1 MKRIKDYL
9 DSKRKDLRKLP
20 DFRSGDTIRIVVKV
34 KEGGK
39 ERLQEY
45 EGLVIKKR
53 KGPQASFTVRKISFG
68 VGVERIF
75 PLDAPSIHS
84 IKVVK
89 QGSVRRS
96 KLYYMRERRGKKD
109 RISEKVEYEITSGD
123 GKPEEEEKEAKSD
136 ETRDGSSHAQAVT

>member
-20 DFRSGDTIRIVVKV
+20 DFRSGDTIRVIVKV

-53 KGPQASFTVRKISFG
+53 RGPQASFTVRKISFG

-75 PLDAPSIHS
+75 PLDTPSIHS
-84 IKVVK
+84 IEVVR
-89 QGSVRRS
+89 QGRVRRS
-96 KLYYMRERRGKKD
+96 KLYYMRERKGKKA
-109 RISEKVEYEITSGD
+109 RIDEKVDYGVPSPD
-123 GKPEEEEKEAKSD
+123 GKAEVEKEVESEESESAAP
-136 ETRDGSSHAQAVT
+136 HAQAVT

>member
-9 DSKRKDLRKLP
+9 ESKRSGLRKLP
-20 DFRSGDTIRIVVKV
+20 DFRSGDTIRVVVKV

-45 EGLVIKKR
+45 EGLVITKR
-53 KGPQASFTVRKISFG
+53 RGPQASFTVRKISFG
-68 VGVERIF
+68 IGVERIF

-84 IKVVK
+84 IEVVK

-96 KLYYMRERRGKKD
+96 KLYYMRERSGKKA
-109 RISEKVEYEITSGD
+109 RVKEKTDYGITSPD
-123 GKPEEEEKEAKSD
+123 GKSEEEVEEKSE
-136 ETRDGSSHAQAVT
+136 ETQSTTSHAQAST